1 MAKKAY
7 TFEEALER
15 LDVITKELNRSDVPL
30 DKAMELFKEGLEL
43 SKQCEKQLKT
53 FENEVNQLVESTEQS

>member
-1 MAKKAY
+1 MPKKAY

-53 FENEVNQLVESTEQS
+53 FENEVNQLVESADQA